1 MFALEVANFA
11 SDKTKIILT
20 ETKNSDL
27 VKFKQKNVI
36 FGF

>member
-1 MFALEVANFA
+1 MFALEVANFV
-11 SDKTKIILT
+11 SDKTNIILT
-20 ETKNSDL
+20 EIKNSDL

>member
-11 SDKTKIILT
+11 SDKTNIILT
-20 ETKNSDL
+20 ETKNSL
-27 VKFKQKNVI
+27 SSNRKMF